1 MNAIPLKEKK
11 IFANV
16 YNNVQN
22 VETGGTKP
30 LVRFSLFFI

>member
-11 IFANV
+11 TFAKV

-30 LVRFSLFFI
+30 LVCFSLSFV

>member
-1 MNAIPLKEKK
+1 MNAIPLKEK
-11 IFANV
+11 ILFANV

-30 LVRFSLFFI
+30 LDYFSLSFA

>member
-1 MNAIPLKEKK
+1 MNAIPLKEK

-22 VETGGTKP
+22 VETGVTKP
-30 LVRFSLFFI
+30 LVYFSLSFV

>member
-1 MNAIPLKEKK
+1 MNAIPLKEK

-16 YNNVQN
+16 YSNVQN

-30 LVRFSLFFI
+30 MDYFSLSFV